1 MYFSDSWVF
10 LVELKAFPGEV
21 PETVGI
27 VPVDLEEEDDRGDIE
42 PSRDVVSGE
51 LRCLVGK
58 DDEKVGDE
66 RRYVARVWGYK
77 EDDTFNGKFSIYRP
91 VALSDFVRRLLDANV
106 EFDGFTED
114 DVTRLKEAYGV

>member
-1 MYFSDSWVF
+1 MYFSDSWSF

-27 VPVDLEEEDDRGDIE
+27 VPVDLSEEDDRGDIE
-42 PSRDVVSGE
+42 PSRDVASGE

-58 DDEKVGDE
+58 DDERVGDE
-66 RRYVARVWGYK
+66 RRYIARAWEYK
-77 EDDTFNGKFSIYRP
+77 EDEPFNGKFSMFRP
-91 VALSDFVRRLLDANV
+91 MALSDFVRRLLDANR

-114 DVTRLKEAYGV
+114 DVARLKGVYGL